1 LTSEGSVAEGWPA
14 DGVFVS
20 DSVGN
25 AYDGPQVVAG
35 DSDRLLLTWSMARD
49 GGYDVYAQC
58 LDNTGEIPPGW
69 APDGQPVCALPGSQ
83 ILESMIADGEGGFI
97 VSWRDFRSGTPNVYV
112 QRIDGSGA
120 IVAGWPADGLQVCST
135 PGVASLLCSDGA
147 HGAIVAWIDR
157 RAGNQDLYGHHVTS
171 GGTLDLAWPVGGLA
185 VCADSAEQRQLVMAG
200 DGVGGAFLAWTDARD
215 PWTDIYAQHI
225 RGGTALWDADGV
237 SVCAAADFQDRPQIA
252 AVEGSETAVV
262 VWADERFDGLYAQ
275 RIGQNGA
282 PTAGWPTD
290 GIPIKVMLNF
300 GYAGISV
307 LADSAGGAYVGWS
320 SYYDNGSGG
329 GFDLYSQRLTSA
341 GMVAPGWPAGGL
353 PIAPG
358 PGDQGNA
365 QWLLLDSGLLVAA
378 WEDGGSAIHLRAAA
392 VAPDG
397 VVPTSFARVATRLAS
412 DFVQLTW
419 FGSDRAGQWVDL
431 LRSSAVDPPRPLARL
446 RVEPSGRLEYVDRD
460 VYAGSRYAYWLY
472 SVGLDDAILLDSLT
486 VITPARPRLALGT
499 IRPLPAGSTAVV
511 ELALHP
517 SIAADLECIDVSGRR
532 VFETRIEGSE
542 SPPQE
547 ITLTGLR
554 GVASGVYMLRL
565 SQGDEAA
572 TARIVV
578 VR

>member
-1 LTSEGSVAEGWPA
+1 
-14 DGVFVS
+14 
-20 DSVGN
+20 
-25 AYDGPQVVAG
+25 
-35 DSDRLLLTWSMARD
+35 
-49 GGYDVYAQC
+49 
-58 LDNTGEIPPGW
+58 
-69 APDGQPVCALPGSQ
+69 
-83 ILESMIADGEGGFI
+83 
-97 VSWRDFRSGTPNVYV
+97 
-112 QRIDGSGA
+112 
-120 IVAGWPADGLQVCST
+120 
-135 PGVASLLCSDGA
+135 
-147 HGAIVAWIDR
+147 
-157 RAGNQDLYGHHVTS
+157 
-171 GGTLDLAWPVGGLA
+171 
-185 VCADSAEQRQLVMAG
+185 
-200 DGVGGAFLAWTDARD
+200 
-215 PWTDIYAQHI
+215 
-225 RGGTALWDADGV
+225 
-237 SVCAAADFQDRPQIA
+237 
-252 AVEGSETAVV
+252 
-262 VWADERFDGLYAQ
+262 
-275 RIGQNGA
+275 
-282 PTAGWPTD
+282 
-290 GIPIKVMLNF
+290 
-300 GYAGISV
+300 
-307 LADSAGGAYVGWS
+307 
-320 SYYDNGSGG
+320 
-329 GFDLYSQRLTSA
+329 
-341 GMVAPGWPAGGL
+341 
-353 PIAPG
+353 
-358 PGDQGNA
+358 
-365 QWLLLDSGLLVAA
+365 VAA
-378 WEDGGSAIHLRAAA
+378 WEDWGAGVDIRAAA
-392 VAPDG
+392 IAPDG

-431 LRSSAVDPPRPLARL
+431 LRSSGVDPPRPLARL